1 MGDYPDSLAIAQKL
15 LEQQAEINRLR
26 GELTAARTPEPSAYI
41 SGDGYLYL
49 RCDGCGEII
58 TCIDAG
64 SSLAGLNAEAGS
76 HTCATR
82 EVTSDG

>member
-26 GELTAARTPEPSAYI
+26 GELAARTPEPSAYV
-41 SGDGYLYL
+41 SGGGCLYL
-49 RCDGCGEII
+49 CCDGCGEII